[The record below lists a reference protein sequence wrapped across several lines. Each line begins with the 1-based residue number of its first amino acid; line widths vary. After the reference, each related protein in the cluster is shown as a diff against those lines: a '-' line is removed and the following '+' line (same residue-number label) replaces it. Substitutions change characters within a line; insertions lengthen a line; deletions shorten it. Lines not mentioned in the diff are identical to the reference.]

1 MYICFSTLL
10 VLKQSVLN
18 VAVFSANLLLH
29 LNFVALNC
37 ELQRQRV
44 RPLWF
49 RALQL
54 IPVFIPRNITVKS
67 GYQLTSITTWLP
79 VPRPLHRA
87 YYYRGAVLSTWSS
100 SFPFPISHFL
110 WQPPVSKQKPQNHLA
125 WSYSITASR

>member
-1 MYICFSTLL
+1 MYICFPTSL

-18 VAVFSANLLLH
+18 VVVFSANLLLH

-54 IPVFIPRNITVKS
+54 KVLMNLQVGARELETA
-67 GYQLTSITTWLP
+67 YAQLSI
-79 VPRPLHRA
+79 VC
-87 YYYRGAVLSTWSS
+87 G
-100 SFPFPISHFL
+100 
-110 WQPPVSKQKPQNHLA
+110 
-125 WSYSITASR
+125 